1 MISVSAGMSGIS
13 GRRTL
18 HRLIY
23 ASRQDIPAADLDHE
37 VGAIIRVSVRN
48 NRAVGVTGL
57 LLVHEGWF
65 IQALEGP
72 AEAVMTTYGR
82 IVDDPRHSEAK
93 VLQAG
98 PVEARAF
105 AKWNMCARGISTV
118 DDAITAALTLRDGFD
133 PERFSGPAALRLLS
147 AVGEIQG
154 RSGVRAIGG

>member
-1 MISVSAGMSGIS
+1 MVDVSPGMSEIS

-23 ASRQDIPAADLDHE
+23 ASRQTIAEAALEHE
-37 VGAIIRVSVRN
+37 VGEIIRASLRN
-48 NRAVGVTGL
+48 NREVGVTGL

-65 IQALEGP
+65 VQALEGP

-82 IVDDPRHSEAK
+82 IVVDPRHSDAK

-98 PVEARAF
+98 PAEAREF
-105 AKWNMCARGISTV
+105 ARWNMCARGVNPT

-133 PERFSGPAALRLLS
+133 PERFSGPAALRLLC
-147 AVGEIQG
+147 AVREIQG
-154 RSGVRAIGG
+154 RAGLRAIAE